1 MIIHGF
7 QNFRLKVEF
16 INAISLLKY
25 CRVFFFGIVTDEP
38 YFHFV
43 RADCCISLMVWLG
56 LWFAYSSGP
65 TKQ

>member
-1 MIIHGF
+1 MQFHYLSTVG
-7 QNFRLKVEF
+7 
-16 INAISLLKY
+16 
-25 CRVFFFGIVTDEP
+25 CFFFGIVTDEP